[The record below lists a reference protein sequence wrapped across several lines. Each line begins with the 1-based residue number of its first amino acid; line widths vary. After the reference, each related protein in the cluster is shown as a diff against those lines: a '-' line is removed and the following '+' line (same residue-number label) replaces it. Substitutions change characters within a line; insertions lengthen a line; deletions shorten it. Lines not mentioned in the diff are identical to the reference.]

1 MKKNV
6 ERKWY
11 ILGLVVLTNMF
22 IVAIPTMG
30 LSVLSKQISTDLHLN
45 LVQMGIVWGV
55 GGLPGIFTG
64 LLGGAIGD
72 KLGPKRIIMVATLLA
87 GLAGL
92 SRGLASN
99 FAWMVISVLISG
111 GLIPFVTMNGFKICG
126 QWFPSKQLGLAN
138 GVISMGMAFGFLL
151 GALLSATLFVP
162 LLGGWRNVLMV
173 YGMIGA
179 LLCIPW
185 FFVEEITMLPGK
197 GDGNI
202 SIRRSIFAVSRLKNV
217 WLLGMTLFG
226 VGGCVQGLLG
236 YLPIY
241 LRGAG
246 WDPIF
251 ADGVLSAFH
260 TASMIFVIPVALWS
274 DRLSSRKTLLFA
286 SGLLIATGT
295 GLLAF
300 VNGSVVWV
308 AVVMAGFVRDAFMA
322 IFLTMVIETEGVG
335 PVYAGTATG
344 FVMALVGFA
353 NFISPPLGNSF
364 ARFFPSAPFLVW
376 SLFAVGGLMFLS
388 LVKMNPA
395 KQKILEEE
403 W

>member
-1 MKKNV
+1 MKNTV
-6 ERKWY
+6 DGKWY
-11 ILGLVVLTNMF
+11 VLGLVALTNMF

-30 LSVLSKQISTDLHLN
+30 LSVLSKQISIDLHLD
-45 LVQMGIVWGV
+45 LVQMGIVWGA
-55 GGLPGIFTG
+55 GGLPGIITG

-72 KLGPKRIIMVATLLA
+72 KFGPKRIIMVATFLA
-87 GLAGL
+87 GMAGA
-92 SRGLASN
+92 SRGLATS
-99 FAWMVISVLISG
+99 FSWMVFSVLISG
-111 GLIPFVTMNGFKICG
+111 ALTPFVTMNGFKICG

-138 GVISMGMAFGFLL
+138 GVLSMGMASGFLL
-151 GALLSATLFVP
+151 GALLSATLLAPV
-162 LLGGWRNVLMV
+162 LGGWRNVLMI
-173 YGMIGA
+173 YGLIGS
-179 LLCIPW
+179 LLFIPW
-185 FFVEEITMLPGK
+185 LFIKEVPMLPMTGGGK
-197 GDGNI
+197 T
-202 SIRRSIFAVSRLKNV
+202 SIRRSIFAVSKLKNV
-217 WLLGMTLFG
+217 WLLGLTLFG

-246 WDPIF
+246 WEPIF
-251 ADGVLSAFH
+251 ADGALSAFH

-286 SGLLIATGT
+286 SGLLIAVGT

-322 IFLTMVIETEGVG
+322 IFLTMVIETDGVG

-344 FVMALVGFA
+344 FVMALVGMA
-353 NFISPPLGNSF
+353 NVISPPIGNSF

-376 SLFAVGGLMFLS
+376 SLFAFGGLMFLS
-388 LVKMNPA
+388 LVKLNPVM
-395 KQKILEEE
+395 QKNT
-403 W
+403 